1 MNFALEL
8 AQIHIQKRTG
18 QGCVQSNGF
27 CPSWIADNFNRY
39 VDPFWEHVA
48 LVLESVVIG
57 FVIAFGLAL
66 LAHRRRGFETPITV
80 STGVLY
86 TIPSLALFQI
96 LVGFSFLGLNRLTVE
111 IALVSYTLLI
121 LFRNTLEGLR
131 GVPADVREAAVGMG
145 LTRRQV
151 LTRVELPLALPAIVA
166 HRRRWL
172 TGPIVGITGALYTVP
187 SIAAFILLLPLTGRG
202 NTTAL
207 IALVSYTL
215 LVLFRNI
222 TTGLRN
228 VPPEMVDAGRGMGLT
243 ANQILR
249 KVELPLAVPEILAG
263 LRIAVTTNV
272 GLATLAFFA
281 GAGGLGKEI
290 YADVSFKSN
299 VVVAGGL
306 AVLLAA
312 VLDVIILTFQRL
324 VTPWRRARA
333 T

>member
-1 MNFALEL
+1 MSFAEL
-8 AQIHIQKRTG
+8 AQISITHRTG

-27 CPSWIADNFNRY
+27 CPSWIADNFDRY
-39 VDPFWEHVA
+39 VSPFWEHVY
-48 LVLESVVIG
+48 LVLVSVAIG
-57 FVIAFGLAL
+57 FAISFALA
-66 LAHRRRGFETPITV
+66 I
-80 STGVLY
+80 
-86 TIPSLALFQI
+86 I
-96 LVGFSFLGLNRLTVE
+96 
-111 IALVSYTLLI
+111 
-121 LFRNTLEGLR
+121 
-131 GVPADVREAAVGMG
+131 
-145 LTRRQV
+145 
-151 LTRVELPLALPAIVA
+151 A

-172 TGPIVGITGALYTVP
+172 TGPIIGFTGALYTVP

-202 NTTAL
+202 NTTAF
-207 IALVSYTL
+207 IALISYTL
-215 LVLFRNI
+215 LVIFRNI

-243 ANQILR
+243 DGQILR

-299 VVVAGGL
+299 VIVAGGL

-312 VLDVIILTFQRL
+312 VLDVVILTFQRA
-324 VTPWRRARA
+324 VTPWKRARI
-333 T
+333 

>member
-1 MNFALEL
+1 MNFVLEL
-8 AQIHIQKRTG
+8 AQITIQKRTG

-27 CPSWIADNFNRY
+27 CPDWIADNFDRY
-39 VDPFWEHVA
+39 VGPFWEHVA
-48 LVLESVVIG
+48 LVLESVTIG
-57 FVIAFGLAL
+57 FAIAFTLAII
-66 LAHRRRGFETPITV
+66 AHR
-80 STGVLY
+80 
-86 TIPSLALFQI
+86 Q
-96 LVGFSFLGLNRLTVE
+96 
-111 IALVSYTLLI
+111 
-121 LFRNTLEGLR
+121 
-131 GVPADVREAAVGMG
+131 
-145 LTRRQV
+145 
-151 LTRVELPLALPAIVA
+151 
-166 HRRRWL
+166 RWL

-243 ANQILR
+243 DNQILR
-249 KVELPLAVPEILAG
+249 KIELPLAVPEILAG

-312 VLDVIILTFQRL
+312 VMDIIILTFQRL

-333 T
+333 